1 MRQVYTCLS
10 VLICL
15 TMTACASSTPRSPDA
30 LQPPASLRQ
39 PCPDLSQLNDGTGA
53 ALLRWGVV
61 TARLYRECQSRHKE
75 LVEAWPK

>member
-1 MRQVYTCLS
+1 
-10 VLICL
+10 
-15 TMTACASSTPRSPDA
+15 